1 MTYNGSIDYHNAKCF
16 TDWLTKKYGITY
28 KAFVQKPDIIQ
39 KTYICEYTNDTGNN
53 FVAVENYSETSG
65 SIIEG
70 FNVDSLFVQS

>member
-1 MTYNGSIDYHNAKCF
+1 MTYNGSIDYHDAKCF

-39 KTYICEYTNDTGNN
+39 KTYIYEYTNDTGNN
-53 FVAVENYSETSG
+53 FVAVESYSETSG

-70 FNVDSLFVQS
+70 FNVDSLFVQN